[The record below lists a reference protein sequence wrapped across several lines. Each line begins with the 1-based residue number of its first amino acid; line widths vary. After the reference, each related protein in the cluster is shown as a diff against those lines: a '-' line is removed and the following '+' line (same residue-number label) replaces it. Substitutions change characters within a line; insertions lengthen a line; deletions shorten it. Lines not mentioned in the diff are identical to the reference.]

1 MPTATDID
9 NRPVAIGKWPRLRG
23 SSNRNAAIISS
34 NHALNRRN
42 RAIANANSNNNN
54 TSFERTGRTIGSLH
68 EDESAKNWD
77 ESAKDS
83 WSANASNGKHKD
95 WCTLDNCISN
105 CDDDSSNPCID
116 VLLNPE
122 LLQEFYGDKCLTSAN
137 PLLEFCLDGGL
148 SRKFPFA
155 EPTSKVQDFSSAFAS
170 NNSSLENIVPSLPA
184 DPVFNTLAPLLPA
197 ADHPVSNTLASSLSS
212 NPIIIAEQSAKKPI
226 RFLHYQN
233 PKTSR

>member
-23 SSNRNAAIISS
+23 SHNRNAAIISS

-42 RAIANANSNNNN
+42 RAIANANSDNND
-54 TSFERTGRTIGSLH
+54 TSFERTGRPIGSPE
-68 EDESAKNWD
+68 EDEQSAKNWD
-77 ESAKDS
+77 EQSAKDS

-122 LLQEFYGDKCLTSAN
+122 LLQEFYGDKCKFLFSIYYMIIKMAKSQKV
-137 PLLEFCLDGGL
+137 FSIL
-148 SRKFPFA
+148 SYLQISPKSSPYQ
-155 EPTSKVQDFSSAFAS
+155 TTYWIYQLFSH
-170 NNSSLENIVPSLPA
+170 V
-184 DPVFNTLAPLLPA
+184 
-197 ADHPVSNTLASSLSS
+197 
-212 NPIIIAEQSAKKPI
+212 
-226 RFLHYQN
+226 
-233 PKTSR
+233 

>member
-42 RAIANANSNNNN
+42 RAIANTNSDNND
-54 TSFERTGRTIGSLH
+54 TSFERTGKPIGSP

-77 ESAKDS
+77 EQSAKDS

-122 LLQEFYGDKCLTSAN
+122 LLQEFYGDKC
-137 PLLEFCLDGGL
+137 
-148 SRKFPFA
+148 KFF
-155 EPTSKVQDFSSAFAS
+155 FLF
-170 NNSSLENIVPSLPA
+170 
-184 DPVFNTLAPLLPA
+184 
-197 ADHPVSNTLASSLSS
+197 
-212 NPIIIAEQSAKKPI
+212 IISDYKCG
-226 RFLHYQN
+226 
-233 PKTSR
+233 

>member
-42 RAIANANSNNNN
+42 RAIANANSDNND
-54 TSFERTGRTIGSLH
+54 TSFERTGRPIGSPE
-68 EDESAKNWD
+68 EDEQSAKNWD
-77 ESAKDS
+77 EQSAKDS

-122 LLQEFYGDKCLTSAN
+122 LLQEFYGDKCKFFSLFIKVYDCKGGY
-137 PLLEFCLDGGL
+137 LEG
-148 SRKFPFA
+148 
-155 EPTSKVQDFSSAFAS
+155 E
-170 NNSSLENIVPSLPA
+170 
-184 DPVFNTLAPLLPA
+184 
-197 ADHPVSNTLASSLSS
+197 
-212 NPIIIAEQSAKKPI
+212 
-226 RFLHYQN
+226 
-233 PKTSR
+233 

>member
-23 SSNRNAAIISS
+23 SHNRNAAIISS

-42 RAIANANSNNNN
+42 RAIANANSDNND
-54 TSFERTGRTIGSLH
+54 TSFERTGRPIGSPE
-68 EDESAKNWD
+68 EDEQSAKNWD
-77 ESAKDS
+77 EQSAKDS

-122 LLQEFYGDKCLTSAN
+122 LLQEFYGDKC
-137 PLLEFCLDGGL
+137 
-148 SRKFPFA
+148 KF
-155 EPTSKVQDFSSAFAS
+155 VFSY
-170 NNSSLENIVPSLPA
+170 SLFFRSFHVLVSWYFGHFSCVIFF
-184 DPVFNTLAPLLPA
+184 PVFFHLAFQN
-197 ADHPVSNTLASSLSS
+197 V
-212 NPIIIAEQSAKKPI
+212 KKDYL
-226 RFLHYQN
+226 F
-233 PKTSR
+233 S

>member
-42 RAIANANSNNNN
+42 RAIANANSNDND
-54 TSFERTGRTIGSLH
+54 TSFERTGRPIGSP

-77 ESAKDS
+77 EESAKDS

-105 CDDDSSNPCID
+105 CDDDNSNPCID

-122 LLQEFYGDKCLTSAN
+122 LLQEFYGDKCKLFFYNFMIKIAKSQKVFSILSYLTRKSTQP
-137 PLLEFCLDGGL
+137 PL
-148 SRKFPFA
+148 
-155 EPTSKVQDFSSAFAS
+155 
-170 NNSSLENIVPSLPA
+170 N
-184 DPVFNTLAPLLPA
+184 
-197 ADHPVSNTLASSLSS
+197 
-212 NPIIIAEQSAKKPI
+212 
-226 RFLHYQN
+226 
-233 PKTSR
+233 

>member
-23 SSNRNAAIISS
+23 SHNRNAAIISS

-42 RAIANANSNNNN
+42 RAIANANSDNND
-54 TSFERTGRTIGSLH
+54 TSFERTGRPIGSPE
-68 EDESAKNWD
+68 EDEQSAKNWD
-77 ESAKDS
+77 EQSAKDS

-122 LLQEFYGDKCLTSAN
+122 LLQEFYGDKCKFVFSYSLLFRSSHIFVFWFLVFW
-137 PLLEFCLDGGL
+137 PL
-148 SRKFPFA
+148 
-155 EPTSKVQDFSSAFAS
+155 
-170 NNSSLENIVPSLPA
+170 
-184 DPVFNTLAPLLPA
+184 
-197 ADHPVSNTLASSLSS
+197 
-212 NPIIIAEQSAKKPI
+212 
-226 RFLHYQN
+226 
-233 PKTSR
+233 